1 MTVLHDRALDVDSDG
16 ERREPTSRTRVSWA
30 ADRPYDVSQR
40 TLEAHGLASPE
51 SFDPAEVAVE
61 RRRRWERPLVV
72 SAVVLDALIALVTS
86 TLLVTTDYHT
96 LGTAL
101 VTGLLSAACWCL
113 LILLRRGYDP
123 ARMGESVTA
132 FQSVVAAAFASMAV
146 LGFLS
151 YALKVELPRRY
162 VLVGIP
168 LVALLTFTGR
178 MLLRR
183 RLRQRRQRGEA
194 IMRTLVVGD
203 GLTAGAF
210 TRELESRKDHGL
222 KVVGMCL
229 SSLDVL
235 PMTRGVQVPVWGVL
249 SEIPQVVVDHQI
261 DTVIV
266 TGGGLSGDALRRLS
280 WALERV
286 GADLIV
292 SPGMVD
298 TTPSLVT
305 MQPTN
310 GLQLLHWERP
320 SNKLGRGLI
329 KSVQDR
335 SIALAALVC
344 LSPIMIV
351 TALAIW
357 LTDRGPV
364 FYKQTRLGL
373 DAVPFKMIKFRSMV
387 TNSDALRAQL
397 VKAQQEGQAGSTND
411 GKVMFK
417 MADDPRIT
425 KVGKFIRRYSID
437 ELPQL
442 LNVLK
447 GDMALIG
454 PRPPLPEE
462 SAKYHDKD
470 NRRLRVKPGITG
482 LWQVSGRSDL
492 AWDDSVALDLRYVDN
507 WSVGMDMHILWKT
520 VSAVIKGDGAY

>member
-1 MTVLHDRALDVDSDG
+1 MTVLHDRALDIDTDG

-30 ADRPYDVSQR
+30 ADRPYDISPR
-40 TLEAHGLASPE
+40 TIEAHGLASSE
-51 SFDPAEVAVE
+51 DFDPALVASA
-61 RRRRWERPLVV
+61 RRRSWERPLVL
-72 SAVVLDALIALVTS
+72 SAVGSDALLAFVIS
-86 TLLVTTDYHT
+86 TLLVTTGYHSAAT
-96 LGTAL
+96 SVL
-101 VTGLLSAACWCL
+101 TGLVSAACWCT

-123 ARMGESVTA
+123 ARMGENITA
-132 FQSVVAAAFASMAV
+132 FQSVVSAAFASMAV

-162 VLVGIP
+162 VLLGIP
-168 LVALLTFTGR
+168 LVAVLTFVGR
-178 MLLRR
+178 MVLRR
-183 RLRQRRQRGEA
+183 RLRRRRARGEA
-194 IMRTLVVGD
+194 LMRTLVVGD

-210 TRELESRKDHGL
+210 TRELESRRDHGL
-222 KVVGMCL
+222 KIVGMCL

-249 SEIPQVVVDHQI
+249 SEIPQVVVDHRI

-266 TGGGLSGDALRRLS
+266 TGGGLSGEALRRLS

-292 SPGMVD
+292 APGIID
-298 TTPSLVT
+298 ATPSLVT

-320 SNKLGRGLI
+320 SSKLGRGLV
-329 KSVQDR
+329 KSIQDR
-335 SIALAALVC
+335 LLALVA
-344 LSPIMIV
+344 LVLLAPVMVV

-357 LTDRGPV
+357 MTDRGPV
-364 FYKQTRLGL
+364 LYRQTRLGR
-373 DAVPFKMIKFRSMV
+373 DARPFEMLKFRSMV

-397 VKAQQEGQAGSTND
+397 VRAQAEGQVRSTND

-425 KVGKFIRRYSID
+425 PVGRLIRRLSID

-442 LNVLK
+442 INVLK

-492 AWDDSVALDLRYVDN
+492 AWEDSVALDLRYVDN
-507 WSVGMDMHILWKT
+507 WSVGMDMKILWKT
-520 VSAVIKGDGAY
+520 VAAVIKGDGAY